1 MLLTLYIGIIMANL
15 KEIRAKVTSIQ
26 STQKITRAM
35 QMVAAS
41 KMRRAQE
48 RMEVGRPYAES
59 MRRVISHLVHASSDY
74 QHPYMEARP
83 VNKVGYIVIAS
94 DRGLAGGLNINLFKA
109 LTKSIQQYQDQSVH
123 AEFAVIGSKA
133 VSFFKSFGGK
143 VTSAI
148 TDYGDNP
155 TFEQLNAPVQA
166 MLDDYNAGK
175 IDRIYVVYN
184 QFVNA
189 MTQKPTI
196 NQLVPLPEGA
206 LADEQSGVQTELS
219 WDYIYEPDI
228 ETLIDGLL
236 GRYIESIVYQAVMEN
251 IASEQSSRMVA
262 MKAATDNAGDLI
274 NDLQLV
280 YNKLRQAAITRE
292 ISEIVGGAAA
302 VS

>member
-1 MLLTLYIGIIMANL
+1 MASL
-15 KEIRAKVTSIQ
+15 KEIRAKVTSIK

-48 RMEVGRPYAES
+48 RMEVGRPYSEN
-59 MRRVISHLVHASSDY
+59 MRRVVSHLVNASSDY
-74 QHPYMEARP
+74 KHPYMVSRQ
-83 VNKVGYIVIAS
+83 VNRVGYIVVTS
-94 DRGLAGGLNINLFKA
+94 DRGLAGGLNINLFKQMMQNV
-109 LTKSIQQYQDQSVH
+109 KEFQDQSVDT
-123 AEFAVIGSKA
+123 EFAVIGAKGVA
-133 VSFFKSFGGK
+133 FFKNFGGK
-143 VTSAI
+143 VTSAV

-166 MLDDYNAGK
+166 MLDDFNKGHL
-175 IDRIYVVYN
+175 DRIYVVYN
-184 QFVNA
+184 KFVNA
-189 MTQKPTI
+189 MTQKPI
-196 NQLVPLPEGA
+196 VSQLVPLPEEA
-206 LADEQSGVQTELS
+206 IESDSGIRTETN
-219 WDYIYEPDI
+219 WDYIYEPDAKS
-228 ETLIDGLL
+228 LVDGLL

-251 IASEQSSRMVA
+251 IASEQSARMVA

>member
-1 MLLTLYIGIIMANL
+1 MASL
-15 KEIRAKVTSIQ
+15 KEIRAKVTSIK

-48 RMEVGRPYAES
+48 HMEVGRPYSEN
-59 MRRVISHLVHASSDY
+59 MRRVVSHLVNASSDY
-74 QHPYMEARP
+74 KHPYMTNRQ
-83 VNKVGYIVIAS
+83 VNRVGYILVSS
-94 DRGLAGGLNINLFKA
+94 DRGLAGGLNINLFKQ
-109 LTKSIQQYQDQSVH
+109 LMHHVKEFQDQSVE
-123 AEFAVIGSKA
+123 AEFAVIGSKG

-143 VTSAI
+143 VTSAV

-166 MLDDYNAGK
+166 MLDDYTNGRL
-175 IDRIYVVYN
+175 DRIFVVYN
-184 QFVNA
+184 KFVNA
-189 MTQKPTI
+189 MTQKPII
-196 NQLVPLPEGA
+196 NQLVPLPNEA
-206 LADEQSGVQTELS
+206 VDSSSGIQTELS
-219 WDYIYEPDI
+219 WDYIYEPDVK
-228 ETLIDGLL
+228 TLIDGLL

-251 IASEQSSRMVA
+251 IASEQSARMVA

>member
-1 MLLTLYIGIIMANL
+1 MASL
-15 KEIRAKVTSIQ
+15 KEIRAKVTSIK

-48 RMEVGRPYAES
+48 RMEVGRPYS
-59 MRRVISHLVHASSDY
+59 DNMRRVVSHLVNASSDY
-74 QHPYMEARP
+74 KHPYMTSRQ
-83 VNKVGYIVIAS
+83 VNRVGYILVTS
-94 DRGLAGGLNINLFKA
+94 DRGLAGGLNINLFKQ
-109 LTKSIQQYQDQSVH
+109 LMHHVEEFQDQSVQ
-123 AEFAVIGSKA
+123 AEFAVIGSKG

-143 VTSAI
+143 VTSAV

-155 TFEQLNAPVQA
+155 SFEQLNAPVQA
-166 MLDDYNAGK
+166 MLDDYAKGHL
-175 IDRIYVVYN
+175 DRIYVVYN
-184 QFVNA
+184 KFVNA
-189 MTQKPTI
+189 MTQKPMI
-196 NQLVPLPEGA
+196 SQLVPLPQDA
-206 LADEQSGVQTELS
+206 IDSDSGMRTEIN
-219 WDYIYEPDI
+219 WDYIYEPDAK
-228 ETLIDGLL
+228 TLVDGLL

-251 IASEQSSRMVA
+251 IASEQSARMVA

>member
-1 MLLTLYIGIIMANL
+1 MASL
-15 KEIRAKVTSIQ
+15 KEIRAKVTSIK

-48 RMEVGRPYAES
+48 RMEVGRPYADS

-74 QHPYMEARP
+74 KHPYMVARP
-83 VNKVGYIVIAS
+83 VNRVGFIVVTS

-109 LTKSIQQYQDQSVH
+109 LTREIKDYQDQSVA
-123 AEFAVIGSKA
+123 AEFAVIGSKG

-143 VTSAI
+143 VTSAV
-148 TDYGDNP
+148 TDYGDKP

-166 MLDDYNAGK
+166 MLDDYAKGN
-175 IDRIYVVYN
+175 IDRIYMVYN
-184 QFVNA
+184 KFVNA
-189 MTQKPTI
+189 MTQSPTVT
-196 NQLVPLPEGA
+196 QLVPLPEGS
-206 LADEQSGVQTELS
+206 LDEGSVLQTEHS

-228 ETLIDGLL
+228 KSLIDGLL

-251 IASEQSSRMVA
+251 IASEQSARMVA

>member
-1 MLLTLYIGIIMANL
+1 MASL
-15 KEIRAKVTSIQ
+15 KEIRAKVTSIK

-48 RMEVGRPYAES
+48 RMEVGRPYSEN
-59 MRRVISHLVHASSDY
+59 MRRVVSHLVNASSDY
-74 QHPYMEARP
+74 KHPYMTNRQ
-83 VNKVGYIVIAS
+83 VNGVGYILVSS
-94 DRGLAGGLNINLFKA
+94 DRGLAGGLNINLFKQ
-109 LTKSIQQYQDQSVH
+109 LMHHVKEFQDQSVE
-123 AEFAVIGSKA
+123 AEFAVIGSKG

-143 VTSAI
+143 VTSAV

-166 MLDDYNAGK
+166 MLDDYTNGRL
-175 IDRIYVVYN
+175 DRIFVVYN
-184 QFVNA
+184 KFVNA
-189 MTQKPTI
+189 MTQKPII
-196 NQLVPLPEGA
+196 NQLVPLPNEA
-206 LADEQSGVQTELS
+206 VDSSSGIQTELS
-219 WDYIYEPDI
+219 WDYIYEPDVK
-228 ETLIDGLL
+228 TLIDGLL

-251 IASEQSSRMVA
+251 IASEQSARMVA

>member
-1 MLLTLYIGIIMANL
+1 MASL
-15 KEIRAKVTSIQ
+15 KEIRAKVTSIK

-48 RMEVGRPYAES
+48 RMEVGRPYSEN
-59 MRRVISHLVHASSDY
+59 MRRVVSHLVNASSDY
-74 QHPYMEARP
+74 KHPYMTSRQ
-83 VNKVGYIVIAS
+83 VNRVGYILVTS
-94 DRGLAGGLNINLFKA
+94 DRGLAGGLNINLFKQ
-109 LTKSIQQYQDQSVH
+109 LMHHVQEFQDQSVQ
-123 AEFAVIGSKA
+123 AEFAVIGSKG

-143 VTSAI
+143 VTSAV

-166 MLDDYNAGK
+166 MLDDYAKGHL
-175 IDRIYVVYN
+175 DRIYLVYN
-184 QFVNA
+184 KFVNA
-189 MTQKPTI
+189 MTQKPMVS
-196 NQLVPLPEGA
+196 QLVPLP
-206 LADEQSGVQTELS
+206 ADAIDTDSGIRTEIN
-219 WDYIYEPDI
+219 WDYIYEPDAK
-228 ETLIDGLL
+228 TLIDGLL

-251 IASEQSSRMVA
+251 IASEQSARMVA

>member
-1 MLLTLYIGIIMANL
+1 MASL
-15 KEIRAKVTSIQ
+15 KEIRAKVTSIK

-48 RMEVGRPYAES
+48 RMEVGRPYSEN
-59 MRRVISHLVHASSDY
+59 MRRVVSHLVNASSDY
-74 QHPYMEARP
+74 KHPYMTSRQ
-83 VNKVGYIVIAS
+83 VNRVGYILVTS
-94 DRGLAGGLNINLFKA
+94 DRGLAGGLNINLFKQ
-109 LTKSIQQYQDQSVH
+109 LMHHVQEFQDQSVQ
-123 AEFAVIGSKA
+123 AEFAVIGSKG

-143 VTSAI
+143 VTSAV

-155 TFEQLNAPVQA
+155 SFEQLNAPVQA
-166 MLDDYNAGK
+166 MLDDYAKGHL
-175 IDRIYVVYN
+175 DRIYVVYN
-184 QFVNA
+184 KFVNA
-189 MTQKPTI
+189 MTQKPMI
-196 NQLVPLPEGA
+196 SQLVPLP
-206 LADEQSGVQTELS
+206 ADAIDKDSGIRAEIN
-219 WDYIYEPDI
+219 WDYIYEPDAK
-228 ETLIDGLL
+228 TLVDGLL

-251 IASEQSSRMVA
+251 IASEQSARMVA

>member
-1 MLLTLYIGIIMANL
+1 MASL
-15 KEIRAKVTSIQ
+15 KEIRAKVTSIK

-48 RMEVGRPYAES
+48 RMEVGRPYSEN
-59 MRRVISHLVHASSDY
+59 MRRVVSHLVNASSDY
-74 QHPYMEARP
+74 KHPYMVSRQ
-83 VNKVGYIVIAS
+83 VNRVGYIVVTS
-94 DRGLAGGLNINLFKA
+94 DRGLAGGLNINLFKQ
-109 LTKSIQQYQDQSVH
+109 LMQSVKEFQDQSVET
-123 AEFAVIGSKA
+123 EFAVIGAKGVA
-133 VSFFKSFGGK
+133 FFKNFGGK
-143 VTSAI
+143 VTSAV

-166 MLDDYNAGK
+166 MLDDFNQGHL
-175 IDRIYVVYN
+175 DRIYVVYN
-184 QFVNA
+184 KFVNA
-189 MTQKPTI
+189 MTQKPVV
-196 NQLVPLPEGA
+196 NQLVPLPEDA
-206 LADEQSGVQTELS
+206 IESESGIRTETN
-219 WDYIYEPDI
+219 WDYIYEPDAKS
-228 ETLIDGLL
+228 LVDGLL

-251 IASEQSSRMVA
+251 IASEQSARMVA

>member
-1 MLLTLYIGIIMANL
+1 MASL
-15 KEIRAKVTSIQ
+15 KEIRAKVTSIK

-48 RMEVGRPYAES
+48 RMEIGRPYAES
-59 MRRVISHLVHASSDY
+59 MRRVVSHLVHASSDY
-74 QHPYMEARP
+74 KHPYMTSRS
-83 VNKVGYIVIAS
+83 VNRVGYILVTS
-94 DRGLAGGLNINLFKA
+94 DRGLAGGLNINLFK
-109 LTKSIQQYQDQSVH
+109 QVMHHVQDYEKQSVE
-123 AEFAVIGSKA
+123 AEFAVIGSKG

-143 VTSAI
+143 VTSAV

-155 TFEQLNAPVQA
+155 SFEQLNAPVQA
-166 MLDDYNAGK
+166 MLDDYAKGHL
-175 IDRIYVVYN
+175 DRIYIVYN
-184 QFVNA
+184 KFVNA
-189 MTQKPTI
+189 MTQKPTV
-196 NQLVPLPEGA
+196 NQLVPLPEDA
-206 LADEQSGVQTELS
+206 IDDSSGVRTETN
-219 WDYIYEPDI
+219 WDYIYEPDVKS
-228 ETLIDGLL
+228 LIDGLL
-236 GRYIESIVYQAVMEN
+236 GRYVESIVYQAVMEN
-251 IASEQSSRMVA
+251 IASEQSARMVA